1 MKHDTILYVKQAYA
15 ELWWGWEDECS
26 IMITPPDLPV
36 PKWYVEPNIDL
47 IDSILKLTNDTKDF
61 FSNDE
66 AYLEYAKFLLFI
78 RDIAIK
84 QSQN

>member
-1 MKHDTILYVKQAYA
+1 
-15 ELWWGWEDECS
+15 
-26 IMITPPDLPV
+26 
-36 PKWYVEPNIDL
+36 L

-66 AYLEYAKFLLFI
+66 AYLEYAKFLLFV

-84 QSQN
+84 QSQNELISDEDFEKLRLYYDDIINILYPKKVMD

>member
-1 MKHDTILYVKQAYA
+1 MQDPLYQYKELNTFQWNYSELKHDTILYVKQAYA

-26 IMITPPDLPV
+26 IMITPPDLPI

-61 FSNDE
+61 S
-66 AYLEYAKFLLFI
+66 LMMKHI
-78 RDIAIK
+78 
-84 QSQN
+84 